1 MDPKN
6 AKKIYRAAFLQVFLA
21 VLEVRGSNPGLANI
35 FILKFFSFSS
45 VIFNWDSTS
54 KTMPWH
60 APGNNPFG
68 KIFDTLKYSKFENFQ
83 EFFPKWYLPEHA
95 KAWSWNYYSDKRSH
109 LSRKKIQKVKL
120 ARPGIEPRTPSIPPR
135 NFVELDTILNLFF
148 GVFWVQRNR
157 TLLNSTLIQ

>member
-1 MDPKN
+1 M
-6 AKKIYRAAFLQVFLA
+6 
-21 VLEVRGSNPGLANI
+21 LEVRGSNPGLANI

-95 KAWSWNYYSDKRSH
+95 KAWSWKYNLHKRSH
-109 LSRKKIQKVKL
+109 LSRKKIHKVKWPD
-120 ARPGIEPRTPSIPPR
+120 RESNRGPPAYLL
-135 NFVELDTILNLFF
+135 ETLLSSTLFLTYF
-148 GVFWVQRNR
+148 FSVFWVQRNR
-157 TLLNSTLIQ
+157 RYLISTLIINFHNFVFL